1 MSYFIIMFLILI
13 FLYSYHKRTGSFPF
27 STGQKE
33 FDMGMNI
40 MLALFWA
47 VAIPT
52 LILIIGGL
60 GIVYAGSIAYYAI
73 KDKIKGVDYNVD

>member
-1 MSYFIIMFLILI
+1 MSYFIIMFLLLI
-13 FLYSYHKRTGSFPF
+13 FLYAYHKRTGSFPF

-47 VAIPT
+47 VTIPT

-60 GIVYAGSIAYYAI
+60 GILYTVAMIYYAI
-73 KDKIKGVDYNVD
+73 KDKIKGVKFND